1 MKLES
6 IAGRRKSVSEICQRL
21 EGAHEE
27 RTSSPQPFP
36 PPAYALLRRGKEERE
51 RISQTR
57 SKQER
62 KLNDLK
68 FKNVT
73 GQSQRAERRT
83 PALRGP
89 NPSPSRRAGVLRSAI
104 TDPLLKNVSH
114 PLLAAS
120 IIVYE

>member
-1 MKLES
+1 MKVQS
-6 IAGRRKSVSEICQRL
+6 IAGRGKRVSEIWQSV
-21 EGAHEE
+21 EGAREE
-27 RTSSPQPFP
+27 RTSSPQPSGRVKNSRAHEKTASSPQPSP
-36 PPAYALLRRGKEERE
+36 PEEERE

-73 GQSQRAERRT
+73 GQSQRAERRA

-89 NPSPSRRAGVLRSAI
+89 NPSLSRR
-104 TDPLLKNVSH
+104 
-114 PLLAAS
+114 
-120 IIVYE
+120 